1 VRNIPAPLQAH
12 LSSRVTTTCLCWK
25 VARPD
30 AVVYGFTDHDAP
42 VTVAGVNYEASTSLS
57 ATAIQEQ
64 LGLAVSNLEV
74 LGLLNSSRISE
85 IDLLSGRYDGA
96 VVTIILANWADPTQ
110 FVILMQGTLGKVSI
124 GDISFQAEIRSPS
137 QAFSQY
143 ICSLISPRCRV
154 VTFAGGGS
162 GLEAGC
168 AANIAGQIR
177 AGTVASVTDRKT
189 FAINAIGGM
198 PADGTGGTKG
208 GGFYAFGTISFTSG
222 NNVGLSKEIA
232 TQTGG
237 VNFVLNE
244 PFAQDIQVG
253 DAFTLQPGCD
263 RTLPIC
269 RDNWNQIVNRRAEDY
284 VPGTDQV
291 FRVNTSGGGFL

>member
-1 VRNIPAPLQAH
+1 MRSIPAALQTH
-12 LSSRVTTTCLCWK
+12 LSGRVMTTCLCWK
-25 VARPD
+25 VSRPD
-30 AVVYGFTDHDAP
+30 AVVYGFTDHDKD
-42 VTVAGVNYEASTSLS
+42 VTVAGQLYEASTSFS
-57 ATAIQEQ
+57 ATAMQEQ

-74 LGLLNSSRISE
+74 LGLLNSSRITE
-85 IDLLSGRYDGA
+85 LDLLSGRYDGA
-96 VVTIILANWADPTQ
+96 VVTILLANWVDPTQ

-162 GLEAGC
+162 GVEAGC
-168 AANIAGQIR
+168 QADITGQTR
-177 AGTVASVTDRKT
+177 TGTIASVTDRKT

-198 PADGTGGTKG
+198 PADGTGGSKLSG
-208 GGFYAFGTISFTSG
+208 YYASGTIKFTSG
-222 NNVGLSKEIA
+222 NNAGLAKEIS

-244 PFAQDIQVG
+244 PFAMDIQVG
-253 DAFTLQPGCD
+253 DAFELRPGCD
-263 RTLPIC
+263 RTLPVC

-291 FRVNTSGGGFL
+291 FKINGEGG